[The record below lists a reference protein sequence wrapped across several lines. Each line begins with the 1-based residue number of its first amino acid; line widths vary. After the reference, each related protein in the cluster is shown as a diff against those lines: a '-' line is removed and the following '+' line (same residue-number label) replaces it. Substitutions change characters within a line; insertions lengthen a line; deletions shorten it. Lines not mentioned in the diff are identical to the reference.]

1 MEPFG
6 RPDAAEMRAYA
17 DELRATFTRLHQEAP
32 ALHEKARAVQV
43 TEKSRD
49 GLISATVGPRGDL
62 IRLDIDPR
70 VYRRPDSRELADS
83 ITETVHRAAEKAR
96 ERVVELFEPLIPAEQ
111 MAAHLDG
118 DLERV
123 LDQMAGRM
131 LGKG

>member
-6 RPDAAEMRAYA
+6 RPDAAELRAYA
-17 DELRATFTRLHQEAP
+17 DELRATFTRLHEEAP

-96 ERVVELFEPLIPAEQ
+96 AKVVELFEPLIPADQ